1 MEDVA
6 VLDQVFLA
14 FGPHFA
20 GILGAG
26 FAAAGDEVVIGDG
39 LGADEAMFEVGVDYA
54 GGLRRPRLA
63 ADRPGPWP
71 PSGRR

>member
-1 MEDVA
+1 MENIA

-20 GILGAG
+20 RFLGAL

-39 LGADEAMFEVGVDYA
+39 LGADEAVLEIGMDDA
-54 GGLRRPRLA
+54 GGL
-63 ADRPGPWP
+63 
-71 PSGRR
+71 GRA